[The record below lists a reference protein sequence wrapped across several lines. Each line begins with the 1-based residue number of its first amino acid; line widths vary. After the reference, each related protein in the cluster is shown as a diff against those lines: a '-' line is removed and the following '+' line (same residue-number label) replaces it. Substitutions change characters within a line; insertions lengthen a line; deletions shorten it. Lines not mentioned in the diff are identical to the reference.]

1 MIGKIRYLVSLLIP
15 SRLKW
20 WLVRS
25 FLPECVNFVA
35 KSLQGIDKVWEYDK
49 EFEILYDSV
58 SSKILLDKKRA
69 FVLYNLSKNCNSL
82 DGNYAELGVYKGAGS
97 KIILEASYDK
107 KIFLFDTFEG
117 LPETHS
123 IFDPYWKKSDLND
136 TSLEEVE
143 AFLNSKNTLFFKG
156 FFPQSTNEINEDIK
170 FAFVHI
176 DVDIYQ
182 SCVDACIYFYQRMEK
197 GGVIL
202 FDDYGFLS
210 CPGVRKAVND
220 FFSDKKEQVIYFA
233 TGQCMIIKQ

>member
-15 SRLKW
+15 NKLKW

-25 FLPECVNFVA
+25 FLPECVNFTA
-35 KSLQGIDKVWEYDK
+35 KSMQGIDKVWQYDI
-49 EFEILYDSV
+49 EFETLYNMV
-58 SSKILLDKKRA
+58 SNKILLDKKRA
-69 FVLYNLSKNCNSL
+69 FVLYTLSKNCNFI

-97 KIILEASYDK
+97 KIILEASRNKDIY
-107 KIFLFDTFEG
+107 LFDTFEG
-117 LPETHS
+117 LPETNS
-123 IFDPYWKKSDLND
+123 ILDPYWGKGDLND

-143 AFLNSKNTLFFKG
+143 SFLNSRNVLFFKG
-156 FFPQSTNEINEDIK
+156 FFPESAKEIHNDIK
-170 FAFVHI
+170 FSFVHI

-182 SCVDACIYFYQRMEK
+182 SCVDACHYFYPKMTK
-197 GGVIL
+197 GGIIL

-220 FFSDKKEQVIYFA
+220 FFINKNEQVIYFA